1 MQDADDATRARH
13 SLLRWIYLRGLG
25 VIYLIAFASLI
36 PQVEGLIGSQGILP
50 VAGFVEAVKSN
61 MPWER
66 GFMLVPSIFWLG
78 ASDNVLMAA
87 TISGCIASLFV
98 IAGFAAAP
106 ALIVCWIL
114 YLSFVNGGQDF
125 LSFQWDALLLEAGF
139 LAMFMAPWTVLDKWK
154 GQRAGLAQAL
164 VAAPTRTIIFMWM
177 TRWLLFR
184 LMLLSGLVKIGSHDP
199 SWLNATALNYHY
211 ETQPLPTP
219 LAWFMHQLPPSFD
232 SFCTIC
238 MFVVELIVPFFMLGG
253 RRARIFAAVA
263 TISLQVM
270 ILLTGNYTFFN
281 LLTILLCVSLF
292 DNSSLPRFEKGTKKS
307 YPWLSAPI
315 AIAIFVISIVEIA
328 DEFTAGNAVSPTA
341 NDIVAFTQPFRLVN
355 TYGLF
360 AVMTTTR
367 DEITMEGSD
376 DGENWKAYV
385 FPFKPGPLDRAPPI
399 VAPYQPRL
407 DWQMW
412 FASLGSVRR
421 DPWVVTFGQRLLE
434 GSKPVLSL
442 LATNP
447 FPDRPPRFVRATVAT
462 YHFTDF
468 AERDK
473 THNWWK
479 ADSPSL
485 YMPPIEKQIVE

>member
-1 MQDADDATRARH
+1 MQLSADDIPRRH

-25 VIYLIAFASLI
+25 VIYLFAFASLI
-36 PQVEGLIGSQGILP
+36 PQVLGLMGSHGILSAADYLYAVKNAVPWSQGF
-50 VAGFVEAVKSN
+50 AA
-61 MPWER
+61 
-66 GFMLVPSIFWLG
+66 VPSIFWIN

-87 TISGCIASLFV
+87 TISGCIASIFAIV
-98 IAGFAAAP
+98 GFAAAP
-106 ALIVCWIL
+106 AFIICWAL
-114 YLSFVNGGQDF
+114 YLSFVTAGQDF
-125 LSFQWDALLLEAGF
+125 MSFQWDALLLEAGF
-139 LAMFMAPWTVLDKWK
+139 LAMFMAPWTVLDKRT
-154 GQRAGLAQAL
+154 GAAL
-164 VAAPTRTIIFMWM
+164 PRSIIFMWM

-184 LMLLSGLVKIGSHDP
+184 LMLLSGLVKIASRDP
-199 SWLNATALNYHY
+199 SWLNATALNFHY

-219 LAWFMHQLPPSFD
+219 LAWYMQQLPNSFD

-253 RRARIFAAVA
+253 TRARVFAAVA
-263 TISLQVM
+263 IVALQVM

-292 DNSSLPRFEKGTKKS
+292 DQSKLPRFDKTDKTA
-307 YPWLSAPI
+307 YPWMPAAV
-315 AIAIFVISIVEIA
+315 AIVIFVFSIEEIA
-328 DEFTAGNAVSPTA
+328 DEFTAGAAVSPTA
-341 NDIVAFTQPFRLVN
+341 NAIVSFIQPLRIVN

-376 DGENWKAYV
+376 DGENWKPYV

-412 FASLGSVRR
+412 FASLGTVRR
-421 DPWVVTFGQRLLE
+421 NPWFLYFGKRLLE
-434 GSKPVLSL
+434 GSPAVLSL
-442 LATNP
+442 LQSNP
-447 FPDRPPRFVRATVAT
+447 FPDHPPKFVRATIST
-462 YHFTDF
+462 YHFTNSG
-468 AERDK
+468 ERDK

-479 ADSPSL
+479 VDSPTL
-485 YMPPIEKQIVE
+485 YMPPIEKQFLE